1 MDPNLVYIKTAS
13 GEEAMRQRT
22 RVVQR
27 NMRMVLILVDG
38 KATVADLCTK
48 TANSQL
54 TESALRDLELGGFI
68 QAVVAQDS
76 VWEQSKQVAQEIR
89 AAALGQPSLSPPPPK
104 RESVR
109 REPAFIP
116 SPPPVFNEVVD
127 SSFSS
132 FSIEPVPH
140 PVRTATNKIS
150 MFGVQSVLNLPNAPL
165 VEQTSLLDRL
175 KALLPSKKPRRGDD
189 FSIERG
195 RHGAQRRAIS
205 WPLALVFGVLG
216 LGFLVFLAA
225 IFFPYG
231 RYLPE
236 VEAILSQASGQS
248 ARIGEMRVAFYPK
261 PGLFLNNVRL
271 GNQEGEQG
279 MRISEM
285 RLLPVL
291 ATMTAP
297 RKVFREM
304 ELNGVT
310 LPAEALVS
318 LPGIFDGAAQS
329 SAKVGVLHV
338 TLDKAD
344 ISFRGLTLAGMSG
357 EARLAPDGRFNSLAL
372 NSASRG
378 LHLEVKPAAA
388 GVDVEL
394 EASGWR
400 PSEASSFV
408 IDSGNI
414 KGNLNGAALTLAK
427 IDLRIFDGLLQGA
440 AVLRADKQPSMVGD
454 ISFQRISA
462 RRFGEAMG
470 IGPQFEGETTGNM
483 KISATAESW
492 ASIFSGVN
500 AEGDFT
506 VNRGVLGGIDLAEA
520 ARRASSAP
528 IRGGSTRFESLSG
541 RLDLAPGNYRFSA
554 LALNSGLM
562 QSSGQVTVGKNL
574 QVSGR
579 IEVQMRGTVNQL
591 RLPVSMSGTLKA
603 PLLQVGGALTS
614 RLPHK

>member
-1 MDPNLVYIKTAS
+1 
-13 GEEAMRQRT
+13 MRQRT

-38 KATVADLCTK
+38 KASVADLCAK
-48 TANSQL
+48 TSNSQL

-68 QAVVAQDS
+68 QPVMAQDS
-76 VWEQSKQVAQEIR
+76 IWEQSKQVAQEIR
-89 AAALGQPSLSPPPPK
+89 AAARGQASLSSPPRK

-109 REPAFIP
+109 AEPAFIP
-116 SPPPVFNEVVD
+116 SPPPVFDEVVD

-132 FSIEPVPH
+132 FSIEPVPR
-140 PVRTATNKIS
+140 PGRTPTNKIS
-150 MFGVQSVLNLPNAPL
+150 MFGVQSVLPTAPQA
-165 VEQTSLLDRL
+165 EAGRPGLLDRL
-175 KALLPSKKPRRGDD
+175 KAMLFSKEPRRDD
-189 FSIERG
+189 ALSIKPVRRG
-195 RHGAQRRAIS
+195 GRRRAIS

-216 LGFLVFLAA
+216 LGVLVFLAA
-225 IFFPYG
+225 ILFPYG

-236 VEAILSQASGQS
+236 VEAMLTQASGQP
-248 ARIGEMRVAFYPK
+248 AKIGEMRVAFYPK
-261 PGLFLNNVRL
+261 PGLFLDNVRL
-271 GNQEGEQG
+271 GNHEGGQE

-291 ATMTAP
+291 GTMTAP

-304 ELNGVT
+304 ALIGVT

-318 LPGIFDGAAQS
+318 LPGVFDGAAQS
-329 SAKVGVLHV
+329 TAKVGVLHV

-357 EARLAPDGRFNSLAL
+357 EARLAPDGRFDSLVL
-372 NSASRG
+372 NSASRS

-400 PSEASSFV
+400 PSEASPFV

-414 KGNLNGAALTLAK
+414 KGNLNGAALALGK
-427 IDLRIFDGLLQGA
+427 IDLRVFDGLVQGA
-440 AVLRADKQPSMVGD
+440 AVLRADQQPSLTGD

-470 IGPQFEGETTGNM
+470 IGPQFEGETTGSM
-483 KISATAESW
+483 KFSATADAW
-492 ASIFSGVN
+492 ASIFSGLR
-500 AEGDFT
+500 AEGNFT

-520 ARRASSAP
+520 VRRASSAP
-528 IRGGSTRFESLSG
+528 TRGGSTRFESLSG
-541 RLDLAPGNYRFSA
+541 RLELAPGNYRFSA

-562 QSSGQVTVGKNL
+562 QSTGHVAVGANL
-574 QVSGR
+574 QVSGSM
-579 IEVQMRGTVNQL
+579 EVQMRGTVNQL
-591 RLPVSMSGTLKA
+591 RLPVSMSGTLKT
-603 PLLQVGGALTS
+603 PLLQVGA
-614 RLPHK
+614 R